1 MISMLIIFLAMQNS
15 EQSIG
20 FLISDTARL
29 MRRRFDQ
36 RARHLGLTR
45 AQWQVLAH
53 LQRNEGI
60 NQIGLADLLD
70 IEAIT
75 LCRTIDRMEE
85 GGWVERRADPNDRRA
100 RLLFL
105 TERARPF
112 IADMRVIAEEIYAEA
127 LSGLPADTR
136 QTLTEILT
144 AMRTNLS
151 ARPALADS
159 PKAKRA

>member
-1 MISMLIIFLAMQNS
+1 MQNS

-105 TERARPF
+105 TERTRPF

-159 PKAKRA
+159 PKVKRA

>member
-1 MISMLIIFLAMQNS
+1 MLIIFYAMQITG
-15 EQSIG
+15 QSLG

-70 IEAIT
+70 IEPIT

-85 GGWVERRADPNDRRA
+85 GGWVERRADPKDRRA

-112 IADMRVIAEEIYAEA
+112 IAEMRALAEEIYAEA
-127 LSGLPADTR
+127 LEGLPADTR
-136 QTLTEILT
+136 QTLSEILT

-151 ARPALADS
+151 ARPAVPQSA
-159 PKAKRA
+159 KVKRA

>member
-1 MISMLIIFLAMQNS
+1 MQII
-15 EQSIG
+15 EQSLG

-70 IEAIT
+70 IEPIT

-85 GGWVERRADPNDRRA
+85 GGWVERRADPKDRRA

-112 IADMRVIAEEIYAEA
+112 IAEMRALAEEIYAEA
-127 LSGLPADTR
+127 LEGLPADTR
-136 QTLTEILT
+136 QTLSEILT

-151 ARPALADS
+151 ARPAVPQSA
-159 PKAKRA
+159 KVKRA

>member
-1 MISMLIIFLAMQNS
+1 MLIIFLAMQNS

>member
-1 MISMLIIFLAMQNS
+1 MHNM
-15 EQSIG
+15 EQSLG
-20 FLISDTARL
+20 FLIIDTARL

-60 NQIGLADLLD
+60 NQIGLADLL
-70 IEAIT
+70 EVEPIT

-85 GGWVERRADPNDRRA
+85 GGWVERRSDPKDRRA

-112 IADMRVIAEEIYAEA
+112 IADMRAIAEEIYSEA
-127 LSGLPADTR
+127 LAGLPADTR
-136 QTLTEILT
+136 NTLTEILT

-151 ARPALADS
+151 ARPALAES

>member
-1 MISMLIIFLAMQNS
+1 MQNRTDHS
-15 EQSIG
+15 LG

-29 MRRRFDQ
+29 LRRRFDQ

-53 LQRNEGI
+53 LHRNEGI

-70 IEAIT
+70 VEAIT

-85 GGWVERRADPNDRRA
+85 GGWVERRPDPKDRRA

-105 TERARPF
+105 TDRARPL
-112 IADMRVIAEEIYAEA
+112 IAKLRTLADELYEEA
-127 LSGLPADTR
+127 LEGLPPHSRDA
-136 QTLTEILT
+136 LVEILV
-144 AMRTNLS
+144 AMRANLA
-151 ARPALADS
+151 ARSDAAAEPQRS
-159 PKAKRA
+159 RRA

>member
-1 MISMLIIFLAMQNS
+1 MQNS

-112 IADMRVIAEEIYAEA
+112 IADMRAIAEEIYAEA

-159 PKAKRA
+159 PKVKRA

>member
-1 MISMLIIFLAMQNS
+1 
-15 EQSIG
+15 
-20 FLISDTARL
+20 L

-112 IADMRVIAEEIYAEA
+112 IADMRSIAEEIYAEA
-127 LSGLPADTR
+127 LAGLPADTR

>member
-1 MISMLIIFLAMQNS
+1 MLIIFLPVQNS

-85 GGWVERRADPNDRRA
+85 GGWVERRPDPNDRRA

-112 IADMRVIAEEIYAEA
+112 IAGMRVIAEEIYAEA

>member
-1 MISMLIIFLAMQNS
+1 MLIIFLIMQNS

>member
-1 MISMLIIFLAMQNS
+1 MQNM
-15 EQSIG
+15 EQSLG

-60 NQIGLADLLD
+60 NQIGLADLLEV
-70 IEAIT
+70 EAIT

-85 GGWVERRADPNDRRA
+85 GGWVERRPDPKDRRA

-105 TERARPF
+105 TGRARPF
-112 IADMRVIAEEIYAEA
+112 IAEMRAIAEEIYAEA
-127 LSGLPADTR
+127 LAGLSADTR
-136 QTLTEILT
+136 KTLTEILT

-151 ARPALADS
+151 ARPAHTES
-159 PKAKRA
+159 PKARRA

>member
-1 MISMLIIFLAMQNS
+1 MQNS

-112 IADMRVIAEEIYAEA
+112 IADMRAIAEEIYAEA
-127 LSGLPADTR
+127 LAGLPADTR
-136 QTLTEILT
+136 QTLTEILM

-151 ARPALADS
+151 ARPALDS

>member
-1 MISMLIIFLAMQNS
+1 MISMLIIFLVMQNS

>member
-1 MISMLIIFLAMQNS
+1 MLIIFLVMQNS

-53 LQRNEGI
+53 LQRYEGI

>member
-1 MISMLIIFLAMQNS
+1 MLIIFLVMQNS

>member
-1 MISMLIIFLAMQNS
+1 MLIIFLPVQNS

-85 GGWVERRADPNDRRA
+85 GGWVERRPDPNDRRA

-105 TERARPF
+105 TDRARPF
-112 IADMRVIAEEIYAEA
+112 IADMRAIAEEIYAEA
-127 LSGLPADTR
+127 LAGLPADTR
-136 QTLTEILT
+136 QNLTEILT

-151 ARPALADS
+151 ARPAIADS

>member
-1 MISMLIIFLAMQNS
+1 MQNS

-100 RLLFL
+100 QLLFL

>member
-1 MISMLIIFLAMQNS
+1 MQNS

-85 GGWVERRADPNDRRA
+85 GGWVERRPDPNDRRA

-112 IADMRVIAEEIYAEA
+112 IADMRAIAEEIYAEA

>member
-1 MISMLIIFLAMQNS
+1 MQNRTDHS
-15 EQSIG
+15 LG

-29 MRRRFDQ
+29 LRRRFDQ

-53 LQRNEGI
+53 LHRNEGI

-85 GGWVERRADPNDRRA
+85 GGWVERRPDPKDRRA
-100 RLLFL
+100 RLLSL
-105 TERARPF
+105 TDRARPL
-112 IADMRVIAEEIYAEA
+112 IAKLRTLADELYEEA
-127 LSGLPADTR
+127 LEGLPPRSRDA
-136 QTLTEILT
+136 LVEILV
-144 AMRTNLS
+144 AMRANLA
-151 ARPALADS
+151 ARSDAAAEPQRS
-159 PKAKRA
+159 RRA

>member
-1 MISMLIIFLAMQNS
+1 MQNRTDHS
-15 EQSIG
+15 LG

-29 MRRRFDQ
+29 LRRRFDQ

-53 LQRNEGI
+53 LHRNEGI

-85 GGWVERRADPNDRRA
+85 GGWVERRPDPKDRRA

-105 TERARPF
+105 TDRARPL
-112 IADMRVIAEEIYAEA
+112 IAKLRTLADELYEEA
-127 LSGLPADTR
+127 LEGLPPRSRDA
-136 QTLTEILT
+136 LVEILV
-144 AMRTNLS
+144 AMRANLA
-151 ARPALADS
+151 ARSDAAAEPQRS
-159 PKAKRA
+159 RRA

>member
-1 MISMLIIFLAMQNS
+1 MLIIFLAMQNS

-85 GGWVERRADPNDRRA
+85 GGWVERRPDPNDRRA

-112 IADMRVIAEEIYAEA
+112 IADMRAIAEEIYAEA
-127 LSGLPADTR
+127 LAGLPADTR

>member
-1 MISMLIIFLAMQNS
+1 MAARIEPSL
-15 EQSIG
+15 G

-29 MRRRFDQ
+29 LRRRFDQ

-70 IEAIT
+70 VEAIT

-85 GGWVERRADPNDRRA
+85 GGWVERRPDPKDRRA

-105 TERARPF
+105 TDKARPL
-112 IADMRVIAEEIYAEA
+112 IARMRSLADALFEEA
-127 LSGLPADTR
+127 LEGLPPEARDT
-136 QTLTEILT
+136 LVGILT
-144 AMRTNLS
+144 TMRANLS
-151 ARPALADS
+151 ARS
-159 PKAKRA
+159 EGSEGQRSRRA

>member
-1 MISMLIIFLAMQNS
+1 
-15 EQSIG
+15 
-20 FLISDTARL
+20 
-29 MRRRFDQ
+29 
-36 RARHLGLTR
+36 LTR

-70 IEAIT
+70 IEPIT
-75 LCRTIDRMEE
+75 LCRTIDRMED
-85 GGWVERRADPNDRRA
+85 GGWVERRADPKDRRA

-112 IADMRVIAEEIYAEA
+112 IAEMRALAEEIYAEA
-127 LSGLPADTR
+127 LEGLPADTR
-136 QTLTEILT
+136 QTLSEILT

-151 ARPALADS
+151 ARPAVPQSA
-159 PKAKRA
+159 KVKRA

>member
-1 MISMLIIFLAMQNS
+1 MQNS

-112 IADMRVIAEEIYAEA
+112 IADMRAIAEEIYAEA

>member
-1 MISMLIIFLAMQNS
+1 MLIIFLPVQNS

-151 ARPALADS
+151 ARPALAES
-159 PKAKRA
+159 PKVKRA

>member
-1 MISMLIIFLAMQNS
+1 MQNS

-112 IADMRVIAEEIYAEA
+112 IADMRAIAEEIYAEA
-127 LSGLPADTR
+127 LAGLPADTR

>member
-1 MISMLIIFLAMQNS
+1 MQNRTDHS
-15 EQSIG
+15 LG

-29 MRRRFDQ
+29 LRRRFDQ

-53 LQRNEGI
+53 LHRNEGI

-70 IEAIT
+70 VEAIT

-85 GGWVERRADPNDRRA
+85 GGWVERRPDPKDRRA

-105 TERARPF
+105 TDRARPL
-112 IADMRVIAEEIYAEA
+112 IAKLRTLADELYEEA
-127 LSGLPADTR
+127 LEGLPPRSRDA
-136 QTLTEILT
+136 LVEILV
-144 AMRTNLS
+144 AMRANLA
-151 ARPALADS
+151 ARSDAAAEPQRS
-159 PKAKRA
+159 RRA

>member
-1 MISMLIIFLAMQNS
+1 MQNS

-112 IADMRVIAEEIYAEA
+112 IADMRAIAEEIYAEA

-151 ARPALADS
+151 ARPALAES
-159 PKAKRA
+159 PKVKRA

>member
-1 MISMLIIFLAMQNS
+1 MQNS

-85 GGWVERRADPNDRRA
+85 GGWVERRPDPNDRRA

-112 IADMRVIAEEIYAEA
+112 IADMRAIAEEIYAEA

-136 QTLTEILT
+136 QTLTDILT